1 MLEFTKKIKF
11 TIFKLLSSKGEEDF
25 ESYLPNNE
33 TASFVL
39 IIDNIEVG
47 ILKCHSGEWSFKY
60 SPSFKDKI
68 NEYRKIIGF
77 SDLEK
82 VYQSNSLWPFFRI
95 RIPGLKQPAI
105 KEIIE
110 RENID
115 KENEVE
121 LLKRFGKKTIT
132 NPYILNILET

>member
-11 TIFKLLSSKGEEDF
+11 TILKLLSSKDEEDF

-82 VYQSNSLWPFFRI
+82 VYRSNSLWPFFRI

-121 LLKRFGKKTIT
+121 LLKRFGKKTIS
-132 NPYILNILET
+132 NPYILNIQET

>member
-1 MLEFTKKIKF
+1 MFKF
-11 TIFKLLSSKGEEDF
+11 KIFKSLFSKDEEDF
-25 ESYLPNNE
+25 KSYLPDNE

-39 IIDNIEVG
+39 SIDNIEVG
-47 ILKCHSGEWSFKY
+47 ILKCHSGKWSFKY
-60 SPSFKDKI
+60 SPPFKNKI
-68 NEYRKIIGF
+68 HEYQKIIGF

-82 VYQSNSLWPFFRI
+82 LYQSNSLWPFFRT

-110 RENID
+110 RENIN
-115 KENEVE
+115 KENELE

-132 NPYILNILET
+132 NPYILNIQENKVP

>member
-1 MLEFTKKIKF
+1 MIEFTKFKF
-11 TIFKLLSSKGEEDF
+11 AIFKSLFSKGEEDF

-33 TASFVL
+33 TASFAL
-39 IIDNIEVG
+39 TIDNIEVG

-68 NEYRKIIGF
+68 SEYRKIIGF
-77 SDLEK
+77 PDLEK
-82 VYQSNSLWPFFRI
+82 VYQSNSLWPFFRT

-110 RENID
+110 RENIN
-115 KENEVE
+115 KENELE

-132 NPYILNILET
+132 NPYILNIQET